1 MKTHWVEN
9 KTLHR
14 NEPKQGDEE
23 ESKKERPQ
31 TNEDNEVRFSLLE
44 TLRAN
49 HFSLSVFKYLTPTA
63 IKRITQK

>member
-9 KTLHR
+9 ETFHR
-14 NEPKQGDEE
+14 HEVKQGEGE
-23 ESKKERPQ
+23 ESKKEKPQ

-49 HFSLSVFKYLTPTA
+49 HFSLSVFKYLPPTA
-63 IKRITQK
+63 IKGITPK